1 MSSNTVR
8 YALFRQLAQD
18 GLTEI
23 FGNPGTSEQSIL
35 DLLREPEFA
44 HFKYYLA
51 LNEASVVPMAEA
63 FARYRQKPAVVQ
75 LHSYPGLGN
84 GLGMMYYAKKGY
96 TPLVVIAG
104 EAGLRYE
111 ALDAQM
117 SADLVAFSQPFVKS
131 DAHGACAWRI
141 VDGQSAV
148 RLLRRAIKTAFTPP
162 YGPTLLILPMDV
174 LEQVSQEPI
183 LPTSFIDA
191 RTTPHPDV
199 IAQAAKLLLGAR
211 RPFFLIGDGVAATH
225 AQQELVALAELCGAT
240 VYGANDSELNMP
252 WTHPLYGGSIGHM
265 FGTQSRDLLAGT
277 EKAPGADVIL
287 IAGTMAQPEV
297 FPALEGNFAADAK
310 VIQFDHNTLEIA
322 KNSPVTVAAT
332 GDLKMIFAAL
342 LDQLHREAPA
352 AFKTDAHARIEAS
365 RQAKAA
371 RRQKEL
377 EEDALHANDVPLR
390 LSAFVNPLA
399 ERLRKDGQPTVI
411 FDEALTSSPE
421 VTRYLVPEIPGTYFQ
436 TRVGMLG
443 TGVPGTVGLKAAAR
457 DRRVIGFVGDGGA
470 ISTIQALNTAHREK
484 LGAKFVICNNRSY
497 RILKRNI
504 REYWTDWLG
513 QKGDQPYPESFDL
526 EACDLHFARLAE
538 ALGVK
543 ALRVE
548 RPEQVA
554 AAIEAMLADPGEPF
568 LVELILAKNV

>member
-44 HFKYYLA
+44 QFKYYLA
-51 LNEASVVPMAEA
+51 LNEASAVPMADA
-63 FARYRQKPAVVQ
+63 FARYRQRPAVVQ

-96 TPLVVIAG
+96 TPMVVIAG

-131 DAHGACAWRI
+131 DAHGPCAWRI

-174 LEQVSQEPI
+174 LEQVSREAI
-183 LPTSFIDA
+183 LPTSFIDT

-199 IAQAAKLLLGAR
+199 ITRAAKLLQGAR
-211 RPFFLIGDGVAATH
+211 RPLFLIGDGVAATH
-225 AQQELVALAELCGAT
+225 AQKELAALAELCGAT

-252 WTHPLYGGSIGHM
+252 WTHPLYRGSIGHM
-265 FGTQSRDLLAGT
+265 FGAQSRNLLADSG
-277 EKAPGADVIL
+277 KNPGADVIL

-297 FPALEGNFAADAK
+297 FPASEGNFTADAK
-310 VIQFDHNTLEIA
+310 VIHFDHNTLEIA
-322 KNSPVTVAAT
+322 KNAPVAVAGT

-342 LDQLHREAPA
+342 LDQLRGASA
-352 AFKTDAHARIEAS
+352 AFNAAAQARLEAS
-365 RQAKAA
+365 RKAKAA
-371 RRQKEL
+371 VRQKEL

-390 LSAFVNPLA
+390 LSAFVKPLA
-399 ERLRKDGQPTVI
+399 ERLQTDGLPTVI

-443 TGVPGTVGLKAAAR
+443 TGVPGTVGLQAAAR

-504 REYWTDWLG
+504 QEYWTDWLG
-513 QKGDQPYPESFDL
+513 EKGDRPYPESFDL
-526 EACDLHFARLAE
+526 EACDLHFAGLAQ

-548 RPEQVA
+548 RPEQVP
-554 AAIEAMLADPGEPF
+554 AAIDAMLADPSEPF